1 MTAIENVMNGTAI
14 LAVVIF
20 LISYALIISEKIN
33 RAIIALVGALLMI
46 LFGVINLHGASTE
59 HIHWSAIFLLIGM
72 MILVGITERS
82 GFFKYIAVITAQK
95 ANGDPVKIL
104 VRLSILTAIGS
115 AFIDNVTTVLIITP
129 VIIAIA
135 RTLDISPIPFLISE
149 ILICNIGGASTLV
162 GDPPN
167 IMIGA
172 AANISFNDFFLH
184 MTPII
189 IILLI
194 LTILFLRFYYRSQ
207 LSVKEENKRK
217 LAEIDAKSYL
227 VNIPLMKK
235 SLFVFGLTILGFL
248 THQFFDIEPAT
259 VAMSGATLLLV
270 LEVKDDDTLENIL
283 HSVEWIT
290 IFFFF
295 GLFVI
300 VGGLVEVGVINLLAS
315 KMIELTGGSLEITS
329 MAILWLAGVAS
340 AFVDNIPLVATLIPM
355 IQDMSVQLNLESTA
369 VSTLWWS
376 LALGA
381 CLGGN
386 GTIVAS
392 SANLII
398 VANAKKEGYPISF
411 MTFFKIAAPVTIGT
425 LIIASIYIYVAFLKL
440 GFA

>member
-1 MTAIENVMNGTAI
+1 MTAIENVMNGPAI

-104 VRLSILTAIGS
+104 VRLSILTAVGS

-135 RTLDISPIPFLISE
+135 RTLDISPIPFLTSE

-172 AANISFNDFFLH
+172 AANISFNDFFAH

-248 THQFFDIEPAT
+248 THQFFNIEPAT

-283 HSVEWIT
+283 HSVEWVT

-329 MAILWLAGVAS
+329 MAILWLAGIAS

-425 LIIASIYIYVAFLKL
+425 LIIASVYIYVAFLKL